1 MNSIIKL
8 FMLASMVAV
17 FAGCQKDFLQMPT
30 SSATTLDSVFST
42 AIKAQG
48 AISNAYRRAIPQGLP
63 FANTWNAM
71 ISENLSGAMNYG
83 FSWTISRNIILNG
96 MNANST
102 NTDMDGYNNNFPAI
116 RQCYLVKE
124 NIDKVSDMST
134 DEKTIVKA
142 EMQALIAFRYTQMM
156 IMYGGVPIVSKSLDA
171 NDEGSLEIPRSSL
184 KNVLDSIVKWTD
196 QSAAVLPSRWSNNLI
211 GRMTKS
217 AVLAIKAKA
226 LLYAS
231 RPLFNTATPYLDL
244 GTKNNLICL
253 GSTNA
258 NLWNQAA
265 AAADAVIA
273 EAEGAGGL
281 MIINTGNPLDD
292 YGTATSKLNN
302 PEVILAYK
310 FINTSGASDNW
321 SELPMNAFYCSR
333 YWQGQGNV
341 LMTHQLEQYAKSD
354 GTNQTWPAV
363 GTTRPFSE
371 YTAKMNQMEAR
382 FKASFQPW
390 EMDAWTNPGDANW
403 RNNSTFGSGPGYG
416 VARVSK
422 FYYKASGRRWF
433 EFPIFRLA
441 STYLSAA
448 EAYNEMGQSTK
459 ALERLNK
466 IHVRAGLPP
475 VTETN
480 QVKLRSIIQ
489 REWMVE
495 MFSENYRLND
505 IKHWKLS
512 NIGNGII
519 GGATR
524 GFAFNDLTNVKLTGN
539 TNYTDREVYQGFWSP
554 SQFLNPFPQTEI
566 NKGYL
571 VQNPGY

>member
-1 MNSIIKL
+1 MKSIIKYFVL
-8 FMLASMVAV
+8 ISMVAV
-17 FAGCQKDFLQMPT
+17 LAGCQKDFLQMPT
-30 SSATTLDSVFST
+30 SSATTLDSVFSS

-63 FANTWNAM
+63 FTNTWNAM
-71 ISENLSGAMNYG
+71 IPENLSGAMNYG

-102 NTDMDGYNNNFPAI
+102 NSDMDGYNNNFPSI

-124 NIDKVSDMST
+124 NIDKVKDMSA
-134 DEKTIVKA
+134 DEKAVVKA
-142 EMQALIAFRYTQMM
+142 EMQALIAYRYTQMM

-196 QSAAVLPSRWSNNLI
+196 QSAAVLPSRWANNLI

-244 GTKNNLICL
+244 GTNNNLICM

-265 AAADAVIA
+265 AAADAVIT

-281 MIINTGNPLDD
+281 SIINTGNPLDD
-292 YGTATSKLNN
+292 YGTATSKPNN
-302 PEVILAYK
+302 SEVILAYK
-310 FINTSGASDNW
+310 FINTSGATDNW
-321 SELPMNAFYCSR
+321 GELPMNAFYCSR

-341 LMTHQLEQYAKSD
+341 LMTHQLEQYWKSD
-354 GTNQTWPAV
+354 GANQSWPAV

-371 YTAKMNQMEAR
+371 YTAKVNQMEAR

-416 VARVSK
+416 VARISK
-422 FYYKASGRRWF
+422 FYYKAGGRRWF

-441 STYLSAA
+441 SAYLSAA

-459 ALERLNK
+459 ALEKLNK

-480 QVKLRSIIQ
+480 QAKLRAIIQ

-495 MFSENYRLND
+495 MFNENYRLND

-519 GGATR
+519 GGAAR
-524 GFAFNDLTNVKLTGN
+524 GFAFNDLSNVKLTGN
-539 TNYTDREVYQGFWSP
+539 TNYTDREVYQGFWSS
-554 SQFLNPFPQTEI
+554 SQFLNPFPQVEI

-571 VQNPGY
+571 IQNPGY